1 MKLIVCSIMSKLFY
15 AACICL
21 PHLTVFIMQ
30 SSAVEPVFKLDFE
43 NGFNALGRNGNIAS
57 TPYKE
62 PKMEE
67 GRLGGKALLSG
78 PNTGCL
84 DFNSAGIIN
93 PKQGAI
99 EMWVAT
105 VDWTATEKAFH
116 AFFAANDTK
125 GKGSLLLYKYYDDY
139 KNLGFHSRS
148 ENSGKPSIVAM
159 PIISWQPGVREW
171 HHVAIT
177 WSTEGQMLYLDG
189 KPFASRKTAGNL
201 PTQITGTFRLG
212 DDDWENSAKSVNA
225 TRTSSTLLDD
235 ILIYDKELTPA
246 QIKAHYQGNFN
257 PAPLI
262 AEAAE
267 VSHSI
272 DLKNKKIT
280 IDLNLNAPDFDDPRL
295 LVTMKLTPIS
305 GDNTLSQQSN
315 KDKPEAEA
323 TACPVKN
330 NTASVAVALDS
341 LTPENFNLAVA
352 VTLDGKPAYQFNKTI
367 AIPAMPWLGNSLG
380 TERIVLPPW
389 TPLVLKENS
398 LYCWGR
404 EYKLEKNGLPGS
416 IVSAEKNLL
425 AEPIRLT
432 AKDSTGQTFNWEN
445 QTFTITSADTVAAR
459 GAGSMTGKT
468 NLGGIDFKTTMN
480 IEYDGLLL
488 IDIALSEPSKNLSK
502 QMLEELSLEIPL
514 NSEQA
519 IYYHRNWMSGIL
531 PEAKTNGIVDNWS
544 FAPPFIWL
552 GDNDRGLFWFCE
564 TSAMWPNFRNNDAI
578 QILRRGA
585 QVILRLNLLRKGQA
599 LPDKW
604 AWQCGIQAT
613 PVKPMSVRRR
623 QIDLNQGKAGKSYRI
638 LWPNPNTIPR
648 FGYPEGKEPE
658 LTEYLQK
665 YTEKMIPYSC
675 LTALSAKAP
684 EWPFFGAYRTAYDWA
699 NSPDVAAC
707 GGSFTVVDPRA
718 PGYVDFMVWK
728 NHEFVAKYKFAG
740 LYHDLSSP
748 YDYSRDQQTSV
759 YSFLAQ
765 RALYRRNYAMMKKL
779 NPESFIIAHMSGTV
793 ITPTLAYVDAY
804 VDGEQ
809 FRGKVKDS
817 YLDVLPLSI
826 FRTEFSGKPFGIEPI
841 FLPQID
847 KEVLKVNPDKYD
859 LLTREAI
866 MLCLLHDATSWAWGA
881 NKPLV
886 IQAFD
891 KLATWGY
898 ADAMFIRYDD
908 VQAPLADLPKDV
920 FASAYKRK
928 NGSVLLLIC
937 NLGKEAKNWKSKLVE
952 QRLGIAPNSA
962 VCLTENDLNAP
973 IVNGEIEVS
982 LKAHDFT
989 MIVLK

>member
-1 MKLIVCSIMSKLFY
+1 MKLIFCSIMSKLCY

-43 NGFNALGRNGNIAS
+43 NGLNALGRNGNIVS

-62 PKMEE
+62 PKLEE

-84 DFNSAGIIN
+84 DFNSEGILN
-93 PKQGAI
+93 PKVGTI
-99 EMWVAT
+99 EMWVAL
-105 VDWTATEKAFH
+105 VDWAATEKAFH
-116 AFFAANDTK
+116 AFFAANDKK
-125 GKGSLLLYKYYDDY
+125 GKGSLLLYKYYEDY

-177 WSTEGQMLYLDG
+177 WSSEGQMLYFDG
-189 KPFASRKTAGNL
+189 KPFASRKIAINL
-201 PTQITGTFRLG
+201 PAQLTGTFRLG
-212 DDDWENSAKSVNA
+212 DDDWENSAKRVNA

-235 ILIYDKELTPA
+235 ILIYDRELTPA

-257 PAPLI
+257 VAPLI

-267 VSHSI
+267 VNHDI
-272 DLKNKKIT
+272 DLKKKQLT
-280 IDLNLNAPDFDDPRL
+280 IDLNLNAPDFDDQRL
-295 LVTMKLTPIS
+295 QVSMKLSPIS
-305 GDNTLSQQSN
+305 EGNSSSQPANRFNS
-315 KDKPEAEA
+315 EA

-330 NTASVAVALDS
+330 NTAKFAVTLES
-341 LTPENFNLAVA
+341 LELKKFNLTVA

-367 AIPAMPWLGNSLG
+367 EIPAMPWLGNSLG

-389 TPLVLKENS
+389 TPLALKENS
-398 LYCWGR
+398 IYCWGR
-404 EYKLEKNGLPGS
+404 EYKFEKNGLPGS
-416 IVSAEKNLL
+416 IVSAGKNLL
-425 AEPIRLT
+425 AEPVRLI
-432 AKDSTGQTFNWEN
+432 AKDSTGQTFNWEE
-445 QTFTITSADTVAAR
+445 QTFAITRADSVAAC
-459 GAGSMTGKT
+459 GSGSMTGKT
-468 NLGGIDFKTTMN
+468 NLGKIDFKTTIN

-488 IDIALSEPSKNLSK
+488 IDIALNDASKTLSK
-502 QMLEELSLEIPL
+502 QILEEIALEIPL

-531 PEAKTNGIVDNWS
+531 PEAKANGIVDGWP

-564 TSAMWPNFRNNDAI
+564 TSVMWPNFRGNDAI
-578 QILRRGA
+578 QVLRRGA
-585 QVILRLNLLRKGQA
+585 QVILRLNLLKKGQT

-604 AWQCGIQAT
+604 VWQCGIQGT

-623 QIDLNQGKAGKSYRI
+623 QVDLNQGKAGKSYRI
-638 LWPNPNTIPR
+638 IWPNPKTIPR
-648 FGYPEGKEPE
+648 FGYAEGKDPE

-665 YTEKMIPYSC
+665 NSEKMIPYSC
-675 LTALSAKAP
+675 LTALSAKAQ
-684 EWPFFGAYRTAYDWA
+684 EWPFFAAYRTAFDWG

-748 YDYSRDQQTSV
+748 FDYSRDPKTSV
-759 YSFLAQ
+759 YAFLAQ
-765 RALYRRNYAMMKKL
+765 RDLYRRNYSMMKTL

-793 ITPTLAYVDAY
+793 LTPTLAYVDAY

-847 KEVLKVNPDKYD
+847 KAISKSNPEKYD
-859 LLTREAI
+859 MLTRETI

-886 IQAFD
+886 IKAFD
-891 KLATWGY
+891 KLATLGF
-898 ADAMFIRYDD
+898 ADATFIRYDD

-920 FASAYKRK
+920 FASAYRLKD
-928 NGSVLLLIC
+928 GSLILMIC
-937 NLGKEAKNWKSKLVE
+937 NLGKNAEKWKSTLMEK
-952 QRLGIAPNSA
+952 QLGFIPRIA
-962 VCLTENDLNAP
+962 VFTKENDREVKIAGDEL
-973 IVNGEIEVS
+973 EIS
-982 LKAHDFT
+982 LPAKDFT
-989 MIVLK
+989 IIVLK